1 MELEPLKIEIETA
14 VKKLSLAAG
23 KSTSHDEAMKY
34 AQSVMNLVN
43 ALATLDRIERGN
55 FD

>member
-1 MELEPLKIEIETA
+1 MKTEIETA

-34 AQSVMNLVN
+34 AQSVINLVN
-43 ALATLDRIERGN
+43 ALATLDRMERDS